1 MISENDRLEKNSL
14 RSYPIGVDRA
24 LNIFLTS
31 IMLAFGSS
39 AVASEEKRIDFA
51 KEILPLL
58 SDKCFVCHGPDT
70 RKKDLVRLDSFEGAT
85 RDLGGYKAIDLE
97 ALSDSEIIVRMND
110 SDDPMPPK
118 DAEKQLS
125 DEERKLIERWVN
137 QGGNYACLLYTSPSP
152 RDLMRSRM
160 PSSA

>member
-24 LNIFLTS
+24 LNIFLTT

-39 AVASEEKRIDFA
+39 AVASEEKRVDFA

-70 RKKDLVRLDSFEGAT
+70 RKKNLVRLDSFEGAT
-85 RDLGGYKAIDLE
+85 RF
-97 ALSDSEIIVRMND
+97 
-110 SDDPMPPK
+110 
-118 DAEKQLS
+118 
-125 DEERKLIERWVN
+125 
-137 QGGNYACLLYTSPSP
+137 
-152 RDLMRSRM
+152 RSRNG
-160 PSSA
+160 